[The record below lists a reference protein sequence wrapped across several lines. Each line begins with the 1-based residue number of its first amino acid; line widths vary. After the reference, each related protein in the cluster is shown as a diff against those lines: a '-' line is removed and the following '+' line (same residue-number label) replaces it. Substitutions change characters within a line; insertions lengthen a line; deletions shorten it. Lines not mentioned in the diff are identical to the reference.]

1 MNYYQCAVCSL
12 PFQSHIA
19 SMYCSERCYI
29 VNGMA
34 YYYQSFANTNQ
45 PSPTT
50 TIAAAPASN
59 WSSWACA
66 SPSSP
71 ASGYDADINHTTP
84 SSSVRKNKA
93 LPPPTLSPILMP
105 TLPTPSQSSRRTT
118 ASSTTATRSR
128 SSSMVSAGSWHSGDS
143 MNTSVS
149 GGANSNFS
157 SSGDG
162 SEEDPLSGN
171 WPKMDIARR
180 TGLSTGSST
189 PSSSSS
195 FDRQLDSNGQA
206 QWDPITMGWTS
217 ATTEAPTSSS
227 SQTRFE
233 LPLPA
238 SFLLHAESSWE
249 SEEHLLSSP
258 SAWSMSS
265 TPRKYLALSAS
276 IWGPGWHQVE
286 PLPPSFVKT
295 LEQSELELQ
304 AQAQALAL
312 EKAALAAANPKA
324 IAKKAKREA
333 KAAAAAAAAALVAQ
347 EQQGDG
353 QSQDS
358 VMVDGGSCQ
367 ASLASSTSPSDAS
380 TPASALNALCSSRL
394 PRSLQFVD

>member
-1 MNYYQCAVCSL
+1 
-12 PFQSHIA
+12 
-19 SMYCSERCYI
+19 MYCSERCYI
-29 VNGMA
+29 VEGMA
-34 YYYQSFANTNQ
+34 YYYQSFATSNQ
-45 PSPTT
+45 PSTT
-50 TIAAAPASN
+50 PANVTPLSN
-59 WSSWACA
+59 WSSWTCT
-66 SPSSP
+66 SSSSP
-71 ASGYDADINHTTP
+71 ASEYESDINRTAPLP
-84 SSSVRKNKA
+84 SIRKNKV

-105 TLPTPSQSSRRTT
+105 TLPMPSQSSRRTATSSST
-118 ASSTTATRSR
+118 ASTVTRSR
-128 SSSMVSAGSWHSGDS
+128 SSSMVSASSWHSGDS
-143 MNTSVS
+143 MNTSIS
-149 GGANSNFS
+149 GEANSS
-157 SSGDG
+157 SNSSDSG
-162 SEEDPLSGN
+162 EEDPLSGN
-171 WPKMDIARR
+171 WPKVDFMKRMGRDL
-180 TGLSTGSST
+180 G
-189 PSSSSS
+189 PSPSSS

-206 QWDPITMGWTS
+206 QWDPIAMGWTS
-217 ATTEAPTSSS
+217 TATEGSTPSS
-227 SQTRFE
+227 SQTRSE

-249 SEEHLLSSP
+249 SEEHTLSPP

-333 KAAAAAAAAALVAQ
+333 KAAAAAAAAAALAGK
-347 EQQGDG
+347 EQQGEG

-358 VMVDGGSCQ
+358 VMADAGSCQ
-367 ASLASSTSPSDAS
+367 ASLAPSSSPSDAS
-380 TPASALNALCSSRL
+380 TPAVAPLNALCSSRL